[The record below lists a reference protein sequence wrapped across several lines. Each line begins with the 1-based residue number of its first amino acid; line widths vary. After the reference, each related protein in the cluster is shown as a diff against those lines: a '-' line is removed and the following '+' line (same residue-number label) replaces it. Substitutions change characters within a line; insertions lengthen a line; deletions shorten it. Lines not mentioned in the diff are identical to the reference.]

1 MRRPP
6 EVRLAR
12 NHHSWSDPDSGG
24 FAAEDFWRKLA
35 RSARVAGREVVEK
48 ALWLYYAA
56 QQPNVPRWAKLTI
69 WGALAYF
76 VLPVDAVPDVLP
88 AVGFV
93 DDLGV
98 LTAALATVAAYVDED
113 VKEQSRQRL
122 CAWFGP
128 APAASPRS

>member
-12 NHHSWSDPDSGG
+12 NHHSRSDPDSGG
-24 FAAEDFWRKLA
+24 CAAEDFWRKLA

-56 QQPNVPRWAKLTI
+56 QQPDVPRWAKLTI

-98 LTAALATVAAYVDED
+98 LAAALATVAAYVDED

-122 CAWFGP
+122 CVWFGP
-128 APAASPRS
+128 APAASPGS